1 LTISMM
7 LVVGDKVVIIGP
19 THHGEYGIIRRL
31 TKYMCYV
38 ELKSRNQPV
47 RVYQYNVQKLDG
59 AKSEEPCMQKS
70 DEQIDWQQKIL
81 EELVAIRTSHEKII
95 ELLSNLKL

>member
-1 LTISMM
+1 M

-19 THHGEYGIIRRL
+19 THHGEYRIKRRL
-31 TKYMCYV
+31 TKYMCYA

-59 AKSEEPCMQKS
+59 SKSEEPCMQKS

-81 EELVAIRTSHEKII
+81 EELVAIQTSQDKNI
-95 ELLSNLKL
+95 ELLSNLKLEY

>member
-1 LTISMM
+1 
-7 LVVGDKVVIIGP
+7 
-19 THHGEYGIIRRL
+19 
-31 TKYMCYV
+31 MCYI

-47 RVYQYNVQKLDG
+47 RVYQYNAQKLDG

-81 EELVAIRTSHEKII
+81 EELLVAIRTSHEQII
-95 ELLSNLKL
+95 KLLRNLKL

>member
-1 LTISMM
+1 M

-47 RVYQYNVQKLDG
+47 RVYQYNVQKSDG
-59 AKSEEPCMQKS
+59 TKSEEPCMQKS

-81 EELVAIRTSHEKII
+81 EELVAIQTSHEQII

>member
-1 LTISMM
+1 MM

-19 THHGEYGIIRRL
+19 THHDEYGIIIRL

-38 ELKSRNQPV
+38 VLESRNQPV
-47 RVYQYNVQKLDG
+47 RVYQYNAQKLDG

-81 EELVAIRTSHEKII
+81 EELLVAIRTSHEQII
-95 ELLSNLKL
+95 KLLRNLKL